1 MTTLS
6 ATEIAV
12 LITSE
17 IAPPG
22 TEPFSAEWH
31 YWRGVALKAVKA
43 YRRHEA
49 RAQNAGQV
57 QHFKFDDKIKELVP
71 MNGGHIG
78 GVGKVGD

>member
-1 MTTLS
+1 MSTLS

-57 QHFKFDDKIKELVP
+57 QYFVFDDKIRELVP
-71 MNGGHIG
+71 MHSESIG
-78 GVGKVGD
+78 GVGRVGE